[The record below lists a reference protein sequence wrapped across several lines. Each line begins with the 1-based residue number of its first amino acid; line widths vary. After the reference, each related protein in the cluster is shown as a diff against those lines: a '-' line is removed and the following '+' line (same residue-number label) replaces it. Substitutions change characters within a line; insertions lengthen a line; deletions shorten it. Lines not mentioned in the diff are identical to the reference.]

1 MNYFSYRATNLV
13 PYQSANLFADFPA
26 NCRTYRTKN
35 STDKISQIATSLFA
49 SLLPYICTCRNIDRL
64 SYFFASLIKSQL
76 TLSNS
81 NKRFNTL

>member
-1 MNYFSYRATNLV
+1 MCHYVALKRF
-13 PYQSANLFADFPA
+13 
-26 NCRTYRTKN
+26 CM
-35 STDKISQIATSLFA
+35 TD
-49 SLLPYICTCRNIDRL
+49 YICTCRNIDRL